1 MCIKYIRH
9 YVKKYLKKNRVQIFE
24 EICLKRGVLKVYA
37 AIPNIFEIHMSLCK
51 KYYFKK
57 IVCKY
62 SKKCVLKG
70 EC

>member
-1 MCIKYIRH
+1 MLLYQTYLRYICH
-9 YVKKYLKKNRVQIFE
+9 YV
-24 EICLKRGVLKVYA
+24 
-37 AIPNIFEIHMSLCK
+37 K

>member
-1 MCIKYIRH
+1 MRIKYIRH

-51 KYYFKK
+51 KILF
-57 IVCKY
+57 
-62 SKKCVLKG
+62 
-70 EC
+70 